1 MHSKGNYS
9 RNKKITYGLGKNI
22 CKWWDSQG
30 VTFQNI
36 QAAHADSILENKPI
50 KKMGRGP
57 KQTLLQRR
65 YTDGQQTHEEM
76 LNITTY

>member
-1 MHSKGNYS
+1 MEEN
-9 RNKKITYGLGKNI
+9 NF
-22 CKWWDSQG
+22 KWSSWQKSSL
-30 VTFQNI
+30 QNI

>member
-1 MHSKGNYS
+1 MEEN
-9 RNKKITYGLGKNI
+9 NF
-22 CKWWDSQG
+22 KWSSCQKSSL
-30 VTFQNI
+30 QNI